1 MGSPPR
7 PHSHQCLLLPA
18 PAARMRLNNLWAPA
32 KPFQAP
38 RGGGRGCRTRS
49 EPPSGSRHKALPW
62 GLWQEAVPF
71 KWPFLSQLPHPGP
84 RPPSSW
90 PPENRPGDSSS
101 STPPLAWPRGPQP
114 IKPAPQ
120 QPQELGSSSPEWGGE
135 GAGAS
140 ACLGTTRK
148 GRGWS
153 SGWEG
158 LVPVSRVSILCW
170 I

>member
-1 MGSPPR
+1 MLAAQLKTLASTKPSKPTLSPWCMCACV
-7 PHSHQCLLLPA
+7 SALCLC
-18 PAARMRLNNLWAPA
+18 R
-32 KPFQAP
+32 QANVFSTQTEEFS
-38 RGGGRGCRTRS
+38 C
-49 EPPSGSRHKALPW
+49 
-62 GLWQEAVPF
+62 
-71 KWPFLSQLPHPGP
+71 QLPHPGP

-158 LVPVSRVSILCW
+158 LVPAVAFVAAESQSFWKERLDLRPVH
-170 I
+170 